1 MATRPPAGGL
11 ARPGKPTARWVFC
24 WSRRYASS
32 FSPQVGMLA
41 PAPAIRLTVG
51 LRVLTGVFFGE
62 SGWAPS
68 LLALT
73 SDRAIFTNL
82 IRDKPSIKC
91 TTNRFLFD
99 LKNIS
104 LATVITIIT
113 HVKSP
118 VRHTCTFHPREC
130 RFRAVID
137 IKFANYVHQLMRVL
151 ADSESRKIAR
161 SR

>member
-1 MATRPPAGGL
+1 MPGPGNPPQGGFFVGAVDMPPASHPRS
-11 ARPGKPTARWVFC
+11 AC
-24 WSRRYASS
+24 WPRR
-32 FSPQVGMLA
+32 
-41 PAPAIRLTVG
+41 PAIRLTVG
-51 LRVLTGVFFGE
+51 LHVLTGVFFGE

-118 VRHTCTFHPREC
+118 VRRACTFHPRGC

-151 ADSESRKIAR
+151 ADSGSRKIAP